1 MDFRCTLFFLS
12 NAHSNFGSATRS
24 FYSLGVFC
32 VLVVVPYGFRVF
44 CEFEGRRQPPSS
56 VLALSPLGFDRF
68 SGFST
73 TTTYAVRVFRFGFQ
87 LMYLTS
93 VTFELEV
100 LRGTHATM
108 PGKPVSPA
116 PSGGEKKSVSPLP
129 ATLDRRGSYGSRSIL
144 LKGQMRHIKEID
156 VVVFLCS
163 PV

>member
-1 MDFRCTLFFLS
+1 
-12 NAHSNFGSATRS
+12 
-24 FYSLGVFC
+24 
-32 VLVVVPYGFRVF
+32 
-44 CEFEGRRQPPSS
+44 
-56 VLALSPLGFDRF
+56 
-68 SGFST
+68 
-73 TTTYAVRVFRFGFQ
+73 
-87 LMYLTS
+87 MYLTS

-108 PGKPVSPA
+108 PEKKES
-116 PSGGEKKSVSPLP
+116 SSNGEKKSVSPLP